1 MSRKLLLFGFEEPHH
16 SARRGRRRPFGAEV
30 VPVARQD
37 YNKPLAVLAG
47 LDDDPGTVLP
57 FNGGPLGGRMVVLC
71 GLEDQVDCL
80 LPALR
85 QGGSGGLPEGGA
97 DAPQPDLDRCEAL
110 SGAAAGAPGH
120 ERAVR
125 RCGSISAC
133 LLGARCRYDGVSKLQ
148 PWISD
153 LAERHILVP
162 VCPERLGVCPH
173 PVRRRSGGETR

>member
-1 MSRKLLLFGFEEPHH
+1 MSRKLLLFGFEELPTIL
-16 SARRGRRRPFGAEV
+16 AAAAAAGPFGAEV

-57 FNGGPLGGRMVVLC
+57 FNGGPLGGRMVRPGGPG
-71 GLEDQVDCL
+71 GL
-80 LPALR
+80 PSAGAAS
-85 QGGSGGLPEGGA
+85 GGDRAGLPEGGA

-125 RCGSISAC
+125 RCGS
-133 LLGARCRYDGVSKLQ
+133 
-148 PWISD
+148 
-153 LAERHILVP
+153 
-162 VCPERLGVCPH
+162 
-173 PVRRRSGGETR
+173 

>member
-1 MSRKLLLFGFEEPHH
+1 MSRKLLLFGFEELPTIL
-16 SARRGRRRPFGAEV
+16 AAAAAAGPFGAEV

-85 QGGSGGLPEGGA
+85 QAGDRAGLPEGGA

-125 RCGSISAC
+125 RCGS
-133 LLGARCRYDGVSKLQ
+133 
-148 PWISD
+148 
-153 LAERHILVP
+153 
-162 VCPERLGVCPH
+162 
-173 PVRRRSGGETR
+173 

>member
-1 MSRKLLLFGFEEPHH
+1 MSRKLLLFGFEELPTIL
-16 SARRGRRRPFGAEV
+16 AAAAAAGPFGAEV

-85 QGGSGGLPEGGA
+85 QAGIGRDCLKAVLTPHNRTWTAVKLYQELLREHQAMNGRSEDADPNLCLSAGGP
-97 DAPQPDLDRCEAL
+97 L
-110 SGAAAGAPGH
+110 S
-120 ERAVR
+120 VR
-125 RCGSISAC
+125 RG
-133 LLGARCRYDGVSKLQ
+133 LQ
-148 PWISD
+148 APALD
-153 LAERHILVP
+153 L
-162 VCPERLGVCPH
+162 
-173 PVRRRSGGETR
+173 